1 MKTVFGKFAPTWIR
15 RLGYAAALLGLSILF
30 GANPAAAQDFPV
42 DLAMKFCASKQK
54 DSTVMA
60 INDFGTGIC
69 AWGYPTIGDAKQ
81 GALSKC
87 TGYVPKSMRQKVKCH
102 VVWENG
108 KITDPKLVE
117 IMRKPY
123 RMPVTI
129 EINDGGEKGKQG
141 APGYMIFGPAP
152 DKLSRTATIHL
163 ADGQKICSGIARMRQ
178 LKLEFDFAAKCF
190 DGKTL
195 KGKAKVI
202 GLREIGG
209 LQRLALDLMIRQNP
223 GYIRVVAE

>member
-1 MKTVFGKFAPTWIR
+1 MKLILGKFAPAKAL
-15 RLGYAAALLGLSILF
+15 RLGYATALVGLSFLS
-30 GANPAAAQDFPV
+30 GTKPVAAQDFPV
-42 DLAMKFCASKQK
+42 DLAMKFCASKQE
-54 DSTVMA
+54 DNTAMA

-69 AWGYPTIGDAKQ
+69 AWGYSTIGEAKQ

-108 KITDPKLVE
+108 EITDAKLVE

-123 RMPVTI
+123 RMPVMI
-129 EINDGGEKGKQG
+129 EIDDGADKSRQG
-141 APGYMIFGPAP
+141 MPGYMDFGPAP
-152 DKLSRTATIHL
+152 DKLSRTTTIYS

-178 LKLEFDFAAKCF
+178 LKLEFDFTAKCF
-190 DGKTL
+190 GSRSL
-195 KGKAKVI
+195 KGSAKVI

-209 LQRLALDLMIRQNP
+209 LHRLALDLMIHKNP
-223 GYIRVVAE
+223 GYIHIVAD